1 MGTLWQDVRYA
12 FRVLA
17 KSPGLTAV
25 VVLTFALCIG
35 ATTAIFSV
43 VNNVLLNPL
52 PQKDSTGLVHI
63 RSFEKEHGWPGAI
76 NGPTWEELRH
86 LESVLAD
93 LVVFQGTSLFWT
105 ADDFAERLNGCSV
118 SAGFFRFWQV
128 QPLLGRT
135 FTADECKPG
144 APPVIVLSHRFWR
157 SRCGG
162 RPDIVGQSI
171 QCKDGAFKDAT
182 FTVVGV
188 MPRHVQFPAD
198 VSFWLPWEGPHTEPD
213 ATDYRMYHY
222 GVSARLAPGVTK
234 KQLQSIL
241 TTMAERQATD
251 HPEECRNYTIQA
263 RPLREVFS
271 SDQIR
276 ETLVT
281 LLGAVGFVLLI
292 ACANIASLLLAR
304 NEARQRELALRAALG
319 AARRRLIRQ
328 LLTESTLLSMLGGF
342 SGLLVAW
349 LGTGLLRTLIP
360 AYMPSM
366 RPVGINAPML
376 SFTLVVSLMVGL
388 AVGLVPAWFC
398 SGKRIDESLKE
409 AATSASLSVG
419 RRLAGRLLV
428 VSELAMAVILL
439 AGAGLMINSVIRLLN
454 VDPGFDPTSL
464 VKIDMNTRA
473 DIGRAG
479 DVEIRPEAE
488 DQLVRQMAERVASL
502 PGVRMVGVTGADMG
516 GKYFPEGG
524 DQAVE
529 IDAQPVDVEPCDS
542 LRAMGMPLLAGR
554 YFGAGDRVEGQ
565 NTVIV
570 NETLARL
577 CWPGQSAIGKTLR
590 FEDERDW
597 ILEVVGVVG
606 DVKDLAYEQ
615 RPRPV
620 YYRPFENYHVLSRQL
635 YCLLVRTRVDPA
647 SLVPV
652 LRREI
657 KAVAP
662 GIVRPS
668 FQVVEQLLYDS
679 TAGKRAYMNY
689 LGGFAAVGLFLSAM
703 GIYSLLAW
711 TVARQTREIGIRM
724 ALGARPAKILGMVL
738 RDGLTM
744 IFTGLVLGIVGA
756 LALTRVISGFLYEV
770 SPTDPATFA
779 GVALFLIAVS
789 LLACYLPARRA
800 TKVDP
805 MVALRYE

>member
-1 MGTLWQDVRYA
+1 MGTLWQDARYA
-12 FRVLA
+12 LRMMA
-17 KSPGLTAV
+17 KSPGLTVV

-35 ATTAIFSV
+35 ANTAIFSV

-52 PQKDSTGLVHI
+52 PQRDSRGLVHI
-63 RSFEKEHGWPGAI
+63 QSFDKEHGLPNYI
-76 NGPTWEELRH
+76 DGPTWGELRQ
-86 LESVLAD
+86 LESVFAD
-93 LVVFQGTSLFWT
+93 LIAFLGTSLDWEG
-105 ADDFAERLNGCSV
+105 DDFVERVDGCKV
-118 SAGFFRFWQV
+118 SPAFFRFWEAS
-128 QPLLGRT
+128 PLLGRT
-135 FTADECKPG
+135 FTADEGKPG
-144 APPVIVLSHRFWR
+144 APPVILLSHQFWR

-162 RPDIVGQSI
+162 RQDIVGQII
-171 QCKDGAFKDAT
+171 QFKDGT

-188 MPRHVQFPAD
+188 MPRNVRFPSG
-198 VSFWLPWEGPHTEPD
+198 VSFWLPWEGPHTERE
-213 ATDYRMYHY
+213 AIYYGYRNY
-222 GVSARLAPGVTK
+222 GVFAQLAPAVTK

-241 TTMAERQATD
+241 TAMAERQAVD
-251 HPEECRNYTIQA
+251 HPEQCRNYTIQA

-271 SDQIR
+271 SDEIR

-281 LLGAVGFVLLI
+281 LLGAIGFVLLI

-319 AARRRLIRQ
+319 AARHRLVRQ

-342 SGLLVAW
+342 SGLAVAW
-349 LGTGLLRTLIP
+349 VGTGLLRTWIP
-360 AYMPSM
+360 AYVPSM
-366 RPVGINAPML
+366 RPVGIDVPML
-376 SFTLVVSLMVGL
+376 SFTLVVSLIVGL

-398 SGKRIDESLKE
+398 SGKRIGESLKE

-454 VDPGFDPTSL
+454 VDPGFDPANL
-464 VKIDMNTRA
+464 VKIDVDTYVH
-473 DIGRAG
+473 G
-479 DVEIRPEAE
+479 DQGRPEAR
-488 DQLVRQMAERVASL
+488 DQLVRQMAERFASL
-502 PGVRMVGVTGADMG
+502 PGVKMVGVTQYETWAP
-516 GKYFPEGG
+516 GKYLPEGS
-524 DQAVE
+524 DQAME
-529 IDAQPVDVEPCDS
+529 IRVQPVGVGPHDS
-542 LRAMGMPLLAGR
+542 LRAMGIPLLAGR
-554 YFGAGDRVEGQ
+554 YFDAGDQTKGG
-565 NTVIV
+565 NAVIV

-590 FEDERDW
+590 FEKEKNW
-597 ILEVVGVVG
+597 VLEVVGIVG
-606 DVKDLAYEQ
+606 DVRDRAYGW
-615 RPRPV
+615 RPDPT
-620 YYRPFENYHVLSRQL
+620 YYRPFENYHILSRQWYSL
-635 YCLLVRTRVDPA
+635 FVRTRVDPA

-657 KAVAP
+657 KAIAP
-662 GIVRPS
+662 GITRPS

-711 TVARQTREIGIRM
+711 TVTRQTREIGIRM
-724 ALGARPAKILGMVL
+724 ALGARPGKILGMVL

-744 IFTGLVLGIVGA
+744 IFTGLVFGIVGA

-770 SPTDPATFA
+770 SPTDPATFVA
-779 GVALFLIAVS
+779 VALFLIAVS
-789 LLACYLPARRA
+789 LLASYLPARRA
-800 TKVDP
+800 TRVDP